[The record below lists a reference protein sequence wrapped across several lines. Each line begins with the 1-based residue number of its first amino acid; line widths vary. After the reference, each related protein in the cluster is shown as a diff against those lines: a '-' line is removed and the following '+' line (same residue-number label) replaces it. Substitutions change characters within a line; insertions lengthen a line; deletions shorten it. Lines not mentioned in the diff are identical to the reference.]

1 MAIDPDAYPIDP
13 FHRAKPGQSLTAP
26 PGEAPYEKP
35 PMTASVEEA
44 AEAILEGINEPIQKE
59 NLIRLMGTDLSVE
72 TIASGI
78 VMQAF
83 SNGML
88 TPDMAELIKPVL
100 VLALVGI
107 AHDAGI
113 ENLRI
118 FNKPVTPPISFDSVS
133 DIVSKLENARGTGD
147 SGEEDTMEM
156 ADQEQM
162 EAPMDMPDGSS
173 EGFINREPTE
183 EMGMMEEQI

>member
-1 MAIDPDAYPIDP
+1 MAIDPNAYKIDP

-44 AEAILEGINEPIQKE
+44 AEAILEGLHDPIQKE
-59 NLIRLMGTDLSVE
+59 NLVRLMGTDLSVE

-88 TPDMAELIKPVL
+88 TPDMAEVIKPVL

-107 AHDAGI
+107 AHDEGI

-118 FNKPVTPPISFDSVS
+118 FNKPVTPPFSFDSVS
-133 DIVSKLENARGTGD
+133 EIVGKLDDMRNTGD
-147 SGEEDTMEM
+147 SGEEDMMEM
-156 ADQEQM
+156 PDQEQM
-162 EAPMDMPDGSS
+162 EAPTDMTGVGS

-183 EMGMMEEQI
+183 EMAMMEEQI